1 MRINKTDIP
10 GVLLIALDTHEDA
23 RGFFVER
30 WNAEKFREQGFDAT
44 FVQDNH
50 SRSMPGVLRGIHY
63 QLDPAQG
70 KLVGVTRGA
79 IYDVAVDLRPG
90 SSHFGRHVGVELND
104 RNGQL
109 LWIPPGCGHGFCVLG
124 DEAADVT
131 YKCSATYNAKGEGG
145 VAYNDPEL
153 AINWPV
159 TQPMLSERDRTLESF
174 AAFKERMQ

>member
-1 MRINKTDIP
+1 MRINKTEIP
-10 GVLLIALDTHEDA
+10 GVLLITLDRHEDA

-30 WNAEKFREQGFDAT
+30 WSADRFSEHGLDIA

-90 SSHFGRHVGVELND
+90 SSHFGQHVGFELSD
-104 RNGQL
+104 ANGQL
-109 LWIPPGCGHGFCVLG
+109 LWIPPGCGHGFCVMG
-124 DEAADVT
+124 GEAADVT
-131 YKCSATYNAKGEGG
+131 YKCSAPYNAKGEGG
-145 VAYNDPEL
+145 IAYDDPDL
-153 AINWPV
+153 AISWPV
-159 TQPMLSERDRTLESF
+159 TQPLLSERDRTQESF